1 MASTGTIAVS
11 GATDDPVLKR
21 KYELEKI
28 HCELGGNITRLFLD
42 FMTKTA
48 KYEELVDVGKRFL
61 IGFHGSIGLA
71 QATDLFGSWFW
82 SVFMWGGW
90 FGGGE
95 EDEEEEERR
104 KDRTRGGK
112 KGEEESACHGGE
124 QKGDGIGWVMRS
136 ELIKTKTELDL
147 SHGSSP
153 LSGPNQWSST
163 PNVDCL
169 KLSSPQLRISAEAQ
183 IYMYHMT
190 CTSSEKFRS
199 SEFQKTS
206 ENVAVTIGANWNERM
221 KAYVEAGY
229 RHNQQSVQNISN
241 LHICVQG
248 LQDHLKKVE
257 TLLGELVCLMED
269 AIVVTQAA
277 NQRITALLDDTPSEE
292 MLCLVLSF
300 EEETKH
306 IHLQDTSISQVIIM
320 RVISHMLKLDCDMQ
334 KNIVRALNL
343 KTSSPELESY
353 CLMWDLHPYVND
365 DVMHLAWRLV
375 PHQDQRFCH

>member
-28 HCELGGNITRLFLD
+28 HCELGGNITRIFLD

-61 IGFHGSIGLA
+61 IGFHGSI
-71 QATDLFGSWFW
+71 
-82 SVFMWGGW
+82 
-90 FGGGE
+90 
-95 EDEEEEERR
+95 
-104 KDRTRGGK
+104 
-112 KGEEESACHGGE
+112 
-124 QKGDGIGWVMRS
+124 
-136 ELIKTKTELDL
+136 
-147 SHGSSP
+147 
-153 LSGPNQWSST
+153 
-163 PNVDCL
+163 
-169 KLSSPQLRISAEAQ
+169 
-183 IYMYHMT
+183 
-190 CTSSEKFRS
+190 EKFRS

-229 RHNQQSVQNISN
+229 RHHQESVQNISN
-241 LHICVQG
+241 L
-248 LQDHLKKVE
+248 E
-257 TLLGELVCLMED
+257 TLLHELVCLMED
-269 AIVVTQAA
+269 ANGVTQAA
-277 NQRITALLDDTPSEE
+277 NQNISALLDDTPSEE
-292 MLCLVLSF
+292 MLCLVLSL
-300 EEETKH
+300 EEET
-306 IHLQDTSISQVIIM
+306 ISQVIIM

-353 CLMWDLHPYVND
+353 CLMWDLHPYINV

-375 PHQDQRFCH
+375 PPQDQRFCH

>member
-28 HCELGGNITRLFLD
+28 HCELGGNITRIFLD

-61 IGFHGSIGLA
+61 IGFHGSI
-71 QATDLFGSWFW
+71 
-82 SVFMWGGW
+82 
-90 FGGGE
+90 
-95 EDEEEEERR
+95 
-104 KDRTRGGK
+104 
-112 KGEEESACHGGE
+112 
-124 QKGDGIGWVMRS
+124 
-136 ELIKTKTELDL
+136 
-147 SHGSSP
+147 
-153 LSGPNQWSST
+153 
-163 PNVDCL
+163 
-169 KLSSPQLRISAEAQ
+169 
-183 IYMYHMT
+183 
-190 CTSSEKFRS
+190 EKFRS

-229 RHNQQSVQNISN
+229 RHHQQSVQNISN
-241 LHICVQG
+241 L
-248 LQDHLKKVE
+248 E
-257 TLLGELVCLMED
+257 TLLHELVCLMED
-269 AIVVTQAA
+269 ANGVTQAA
-277 NQRITALLDDTPSEE
+277 NQNISALLDDTPSEE

-300 EEETKH
+300 EEET
-306 IHLQDTSISQVIIM
+306 ISQVIIM

-353 CLMWDLHPYVND
+353 RLMWDLHPYINV

-375 PHQDQRFCH
+375 PPQDQRFCH

>member
-28 HCELGGNITRLFLD
+28 HCELGGNITRIFLD

-61 IGFHGSIGLA
+61 IGFHGSI
-71 QATDLFGSWFW
+71 
-82 SVFMWGGW
+82 
-90 FGGGE
+90 
-95 EDEEEEERR
+95 
-104 KDRTRGGK
+104 
-112 KGEEESACHGGE
+112 
-124 QKGDGIGWVMRS
+124 
-136 ELIKTKTELDL
+136 
-147 SHGSSP
+147 
-153 LSGPNQWSST
+153 
-163 PNVDCL
+163 
-169 KLSSPQLRISAEAQ
+169 
-183 IYMYHMT
+183 
-190 CTSSEKFRS
+190 EKFRS

-229 RHNQQSVQNISN
+229 RHHQESVQNISN

-257 TLLGELVCLMED
+257 TLLHELVCLMED
-269 AIVVTQAA
+269 ANGVTQAA
-277 NQRITALLDDTPSEE
+277 NQNISALLDDTPSEE
-292 MLCLVLSF
+292 MLCLVLSL
-300 EEETKH
+300 EEET
-306 IHLQDTSISQVIIM
+306 ISQVIIM

-353 CLMWDLHPYVND
+353 CLMWDLHPYINV

-375 PHQDQRFCH
+375 PPQDQRFCH